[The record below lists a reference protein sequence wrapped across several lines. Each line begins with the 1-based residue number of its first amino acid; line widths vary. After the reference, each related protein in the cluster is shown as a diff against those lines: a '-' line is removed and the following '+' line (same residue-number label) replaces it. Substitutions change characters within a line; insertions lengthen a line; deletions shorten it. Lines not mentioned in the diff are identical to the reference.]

1 MITTDGYKAEGI
13 IKNIPGLIRQ
23 NVYRRRDPALFDE
36 LQEFPEIATAL
47 KFFKIDGRFDVICS
61 GSMIGINYRKI
72 ESNSVGYKSDYEMF
86 SLDFEEFLWAK
97 GYDDS
102 TVEDML
108 EHMRT
113 LKPFNEVEM
122 SVYSELFLDY
132 CILGGMPAVVR
143 EFVEKGTFE
152 GSLEVQRQLIADYK
166 EDIRKYAEGMDQT
179 RILNVFNHIPVQLAK
194 DNKKFQI
201 SKSGIRS
208 EIPVIT
214 AGASNGYMMREWSMY
229 AIV

>member
-1 MITTDGYKAEGI
+1 M
-13 IKNIPGLIRQ
+13 
-23 NVYRRRDPALFDE
+23 
-36 LQEFPEIATAL
+36 
-47 KFFKIDGRFDVICS
+47 
-61 GSMIGINYRKI
+61 
-72 ESNSVGYKSDYEMF
+72 
-86 SLDFEEFLWAK
+86 
-97 GYDDS
+97 
-102 TVEDML
+102 
-108 EHMRT
+108 
-113 LKPFNEVEM
+113 
-122 SVYSELFLDY
+122 
-132 CILGGMPAVVR
+132 R

-201 SKSGIRS
+201 SKVHQERDS
-208 EIPVIT
+208 VIT

>member
-1 MITTDGYKAEGI
+1 
-13 IKNIPGLIRQ
+13 
-23 NVYRRRDPALFDE
+23 
-36 LQEFPEIATAL
+36 
-47 KFFKIDGRFDVICS
+47 
-61 GSMIGINYRKI
+61 MIGINYRKI

-122 SVYSELFLDY
+122 AVYSELFLDY

-179 RILNVFNHIPVQLAK
+179 RILNVFNQ
-194 DNKKFQI
+194 
-201 SKSGIRS
+201 G
-208 EIPVIT
+208 
-214 AGASNGYMMREWSMY
+214 
-229 AIV
+229 